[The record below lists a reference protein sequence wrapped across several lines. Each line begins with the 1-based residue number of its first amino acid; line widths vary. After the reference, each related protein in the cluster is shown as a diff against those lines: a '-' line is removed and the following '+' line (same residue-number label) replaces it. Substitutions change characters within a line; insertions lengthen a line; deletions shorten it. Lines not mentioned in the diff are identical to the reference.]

1 MYKRIYVA
9 AVAVAIAASAHAD
22 KNAVPSSPAESEL
35 DSLMDV
41 FMLDQVVVTSSKSEV
56 KRRES
61 PSLVN
66 VMTGKLLTTVGAC
79 SLADGLDFQP
89 GVRVE
94 NDCQNCYR

>member
-41 FMLDQVVVTSSKSEV
+41 FMLDQVVVTS
-56 KRRES
+56 
-61 PSLVN
+61 
-66 VMTGKLLTTVGAC
+66 
-79 SLADGLDFQP
+79 
-89 GVRVE
+89 
-94 NDCQNCYR
+94 